1 MGWGITRVHVSCQ
14 GGGGGE
20 LSPGRVLGDFF
31 RRLSGNM
38 EVKKLFAIKT
48 VFEPGYSVFASV
60 KIYLEILS
68 FWGDWGF
75 DVGCCSLSQ

>member
-1 MGWGITRVHVSCQ
+1 MGWGITRAHVSCQ
-14 GGGGGE
+14 GGGGRIVTRESVG
-20 LSPGRVLGDFF
+20 GFF

-60 KIYLEILS
+60 KIHLEI
-68 FWGDWGF
+68 
-75 DVGCCSLSQ
+75 

>member
-14 GGGGGE
+14 GGGGANCHWESVG
-20 LSPGRVLGDFF
+20 GFF